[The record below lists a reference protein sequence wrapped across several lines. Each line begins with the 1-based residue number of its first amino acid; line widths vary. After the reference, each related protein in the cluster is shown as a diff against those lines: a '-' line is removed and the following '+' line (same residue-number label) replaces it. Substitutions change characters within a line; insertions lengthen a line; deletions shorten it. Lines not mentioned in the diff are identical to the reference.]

1 MAKRTYI
8 FELNVESLFS
18 CANFD
23 ISYTPIAK
31 FPAVNRDLALICDKS
46 IPVGELTKIIK
57 NSSGKL
63 LENVC
68 IFDVY
73 EGEQIPKDK
82 KSVALNIS
90 LRSSEATLT
99 DEQVNSV
106 IKKIIKAFEKIN
118 ISLRS

>member
-8 FELNVESLFS
+8 FELNVENLFS

-23 ISYTPIAK
+23 VSYAPIAK
-31 FPAVNRDLALICDKS
+31 FPAVNRDLALICNKDV
-46 IPVGELTKIIK
+46 PVGELKKIIE
-57 NSSGKL
+57 SSAGKL

-82 KSVALNIS
+82 KSVALNVS
-90 LRSSEATLT
+90 LRSNEATLT
-99 DEQVNSV
+99 EEQVNSV
-106 IKKIIKAFEKIN
+106 IKKIIKAFEKVN
-118 ISLRS
+118 ISLRA